1 MPAAANRLRPT
12 VSQSG
17 FGSHSSM
24 MIAPVLASVLAG
36 GSQVTQGSVYTGRW
50 FNRSWWRRWHSW
62 NANPT
67 AMPLNNTG
75 HMGEPF
81 CDEVFGG
88 LLLACGW
95 ERARYRCAR
104 RRYDTTML
112 DFNTEKHYRFSR
124 LLVEQGWTFRRETVN
139 DRDAADRLVSDS
151 IGPSAVG
158 PDQEGIVAVAPNG
171 RIGGVIRYQALYFPK
186 GVRVFLRAVAVV
198 GEYRRQ
204 GIATVLINLF
214 GTVLRAHGNP
224 VAIGNCEQ
232 RMRLLYE
239 DCGYRVLPPGMPFVD
254 PVLGVLYCSDQKFD
268 CWFAN
273 A

>member
-1 MPAAANRLRPT
+1 M
-12 VSQSG
+12 
-17 FGSHSSM
+17 
-24 MIAPVLASVLAG
+24 
-36 GSQVTQGSVYTGRW
+36 
-50 FNRSWWRRWHSW
+50 
-62 NANPT
+62 
-67 AMPLNNTG
+67 
-75 HMGEPF
+75 
-81 CDEVFGG
+81 
-88 LLLACGW
+88 
-95 ERARYRCAR
+95 
-104 RRYDTTML
+104 
-112 DFNTEKHYRFSR
+112 
-124 LLVEQGWTFRRETVN
+124 
-139 DRDAADRLVSDS
+139 
-151 IGPSAVG
+151 
-158 PDQEGIVAVAPNG
+158 AVAPNG

-273 A
+273 V